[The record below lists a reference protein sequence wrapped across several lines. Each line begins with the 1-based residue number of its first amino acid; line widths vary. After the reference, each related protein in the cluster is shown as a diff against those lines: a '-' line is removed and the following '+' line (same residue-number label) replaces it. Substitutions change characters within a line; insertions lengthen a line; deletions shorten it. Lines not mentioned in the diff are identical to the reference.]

1 MTQRTTGRAGH
12 RCGAHGPRGPGRPG
26 TLPAMASSP
35 PPIGAHVPRRDPL
48 GEARRRGAE
57 VVQINLSAPRNWAP
71 PVTHGDEE
79 DRAASG
85 LPLFV
90 HAPYLVNPA
99 SPDPE
104 VRARS
109 RRCLELEA
117 AAAARVGAR
126 GLVVHAGQAGVGATP
141 DDAIDRWVD
150 TMRGARLP
158 CRLLLENT
166 AGGDVAPGRTPAD
179 LGRLV
184 GALRQLGLDVG
195 IVHDTCHAHA
205 AGLDL
210 DSVVKELAD
219 AVGNIDLVH
228 ANDSHDPAG
237 SGRDHHQHL
246 GCGEI
251 DPDTLAA
258 AALAPGAPVVVETP
272 GGAEA
277 QAGDVEWLRARVR
290 TAPPAT

>member
-1 MTQRTTGRAGH
+1 
-12 RCGAHGPRGPGRPG
+12 
-26 TLPAMASSP
+26 MAP
-35 PPIGAHVPRRDPL
+35 LIGSHVPRRDPL
-48 GEARRRGAE
+48 GEARRRDAE
-57 VVQINLSAPRNWAP
+57 VIQVNLSAPRNWAP
-71 PVTHGDEE
+71 PVAHGDE
-79 DRAASG
+79 DDLAASG
-85 LPLFV
+85 LPIFV

-104 VRARS
+104 VRSRS

-126 GLVVHAGQAGVGATP
+126 GLVVHAGQAGPESTP

-150 TMRGARLP
+150 TMRGSRLA
-158 CRLLLENT
+158 CRLLVENT
-166 AGGDVAPGRTPAD
+166 AGGDGAPGRTPAD

-184 GALRQLGLDVG
+184 GALRGLGLDVG
-195 IVHDTCHAHA
+195 VVLDTCHAHA
-205 AGLDL
+205 AGRDL
-210 DSVVKELAD
+210 GQVVDELTS
-219 AVGNIDLVH
+219 AVGAIDLVH

-251 DPDTLAA
+251 DPGALAT
-258 AALAPGAPVVVETP
+258 AALSPGAPIVVETP

-277 QAGDVEWLRARVR
+277 QALDIVWLRTRARARSRSRR
-290 TAPPAT
+290 TPSAT

>member
-1 MTQRTTGRAGH
+1 
-12 RCGAHGPRGPGRPG
+12 
-26 TLPAMASSP
+26 MASP
-35 PPIGAHVPRRDPL
+35 PPAIGSHVPRRDPL
-48 GEARRRGAE
+48 GEAVRRHAD
-57 VVQINLSAPRNWAP
+57 VIQVNLSAPRNWAP
-71 PVTHGDEE
+71 PVVHGDEDE
-79 DRAASG
+79 LAGSG
-85 LPLFV
+85 IDLFV

-126 GLVVHAGQAGVGATP
+126 GLVVHAGQAGPGSTP
-141 DDAIDRWVD
+141 DDAVERWVD
-150 TMRGARLP
+150 TMRSVRLP
-158 CRLLLENT
+158 CRLLIENT
-166 AGGDVAPGRTPAD
+166 AGGDGAPGRTAAD

-184 GALRQLGLDVG
+184 GALRRLGLDVG
-195 IVHDTCHAHA
+195 VVLDTCHAHA

-210 DSVVKELAD
+210 RRVVNELTTA
-219 AVGNIDLVH
+219 AGGIDLVH

-237 SGRDHHQHL
+237 SGRDHHQRL
-246 GCGEI
+246 GGGEI
-251 DPDTLAA
+251 DPDDLAA

-277 QAGDVEWLRARVR
+277 QAGDIAWLRARADSR
-290 TAPPAT
+290 ARAASPAT